1 MNKPISRGLKTTFL
15 VHTVVGTMYGLLFLI
30 DPQIWARLSG
40 IPIDPI
46 DPYRLLGAALLAFAV
61 GSWLAYRE
69 TQWERVRI
77 TVQVNIL
84 WSALA
89 ALIILRD
96 IFAVGLPP
104 IEWLNV
110 AILTA
115 FAALFSFFYFR
126 VDAA

>member
-1 MNKPISRGLKTTFL
+1 MNKPIPRGLKTTFL
-15 VHTVVGTMYGLLFLI
+15 VHTIVATMYGLLFLI

-40 IPIDPI
+40 IHIDPI

-69 TQWERVRI
+69 TEWERVRI
-77 TVQVNIL
+77 TVQVDIL
-84 WSALA
+84 WSALT

-96 IFAVGLPP
+96 IFAVGLPR

-110 AILTA
+110 AILTS
-115 FAALFSFFYFR
+115 FAAVFSLFYFR
-126 VDAA
+126 ADAA